1 MIQNNN
7 INPIAYVGID
17 PGKSGAIVAITANG
31 MVIHKTSTPLLGDS
45 LDVLAIQHL
54 FTSLIG
60 VYNPVVI
67 LEDVHSIFGSSAS
80 SNFTFGYVCGAI
92 EAIVLCQRMKLIKVQ
107 PKKWQ
112 AEIWLNSDK
121 VYKSKKPDQKNASI
135 DTKATSLCAV
145 SRLFPGIDFRKTERS
160 KIAAD
165 GIVDALL
172 LAEYGRR
179 RNL

>member
-1 MIQNNN
+1 MSNELK
-7 INPIAYVGID
+7 PIAYVGID
-17 PGKSGAIVAITANG
+17 PGKNGGIVAITTNG
-31 MVIHKTSTPLLGDS
+31 MVIQKTPTPLLGDG

-60 VYNPVVI
+60 VYTPVVI

-112 AEIWLNSDK
+112 AEIWQNSDK
-121 VYKSKKPDQKNASI
+121 VYKAKKPDQKNPSI
-135 DTKATSLCAV
+135 DTKATSLSAV
-145 SRLFPGIDFRKTERS
+145 SRLFPNVDLRKTERS

-179 RNL
+179 RNF